1 MADAAFSLY
10 PRRYDV
16 IVVGAGH
23 AGVEAALASSRMG
36 RKTLLLTQSLDTIAT
51 MSCNPSIGGVG
62 KGQMVRELDALGG
75 EMAKAADRSSY
86 FSQTLNLSKGQAVR
100 SPRAQCDKAAYR
112 AGQKKVVEAAPGL
125 DPVQDE
131 AWDIWTDGS
140 AVRGVISKR
149 GTRYEGKT
157 VVLTTGT
164 FLNGLAHVGLS
175 SHAAGRSGEPPALGV
190 SASLKALGLA
200 VGRLKTGTPPRL
212 HAATVDFSKFE
223 RQDGDPVPKPFS
235 HFTERIATP
244 QLPSWVAYT
253 NARTH
258 QTIRDNLANSPL
270 YSGKIE
276 GVGPRYCPSI
286 EDKVVKFPHKERHQL
301 FLEPEGWNTS
311 EMYLN
316 GMSTSLPEAAQREL
330 VSTIPGLENAL
341 LTRYGYAIEYDFCQP
356 TQLTDSLEC
365 RAVPGLFL
373 AGQIN
378 GTTGYEEAASQGL
391 LAGINAALRAASQA
405 PFTLRRDEAY
415 IGVMVD
421 DLVLRGVDEP
431 YRMFT
436 ARAENRLSLRAD
448 DADMRL
454 MEKGFALGLIA
465 PEARERFLRY
475 KELVVAGTGD
485 KPDEELAPWS
495 MDKVRDQRAV
505 RESYGPYIA
514 RERAGAERLKAA
526 ELTELPAALDY
537 TTLGALTNEARQKL
551 ARLKPRTL
559 GQAGRVPGVT
569 PADVQILWVHSR
581 RQVIPNA
588 SNVGNAGDNSEL
600 SVREQ

>member
-1 MADAAFSLY
+1 MADALF

-16 IVVGAGH
+16 IVVGGGH
-23 AGVEAALASSRMG
+23 AGVEAALAAARMG
-36 RKTLLLTQSLDTIAT
+36 RATLLLTQNLDTIAA

-62 KGQMVRELDALGG
+62 KGQMVREVDALGG
-75 EMAKAADRSSY
+75 EMAKAADRSSF

-112 AGQKKVVEAAPGL
+112 AGQKAAVESCANL

-131 AWDIWTDGS
+131 AWELWVEGS
-140 AVRGVISKR
+140 RLRGVTSRR

-164 FLNGLAHVGLS
+164 FLNGLAHVGLKT
-175 SHAAGRSGEPPALGV
+175 HAAGRGGEAPALGIT
-190 SASLKALGLA
+190 SSLRSLGFT

-212 HAATVDFSKFE
+212 HSRSIDFSKLE
-223 RQDGDPVPKPFS
+223 RQDGDAVPKPFS
-235 HFTERIATP
+235 HFNTEISNP

-253 NARTH
+253 NAVTH
-258 QTIRDNLANSPL
+258 QTIRDNLKNSPL

-286 EDKVVKFPHKERHQL
+286 EDKVVKFPQKERHQL

-311 EMYLN
+311 EIYLN
-316 GMSTSLPEAAQREL
+316 GMSTSLPEDAQRAL
-330 VSTIPGLENAL
+330 VASIPGLENAL
-341 LTRYGYAIEYDFCQP
+341 LMRCGYAIEYDFCQP
-356 TQLTDSLEC
+356 IQLTDTLES

-378 GTTGYEEAASQGL
+378 GTTGYEEAAGQGL
-391 LAGINAALRAASQA
+391 IAGINAARLAFGEP
-405 PFTLRRDEAY
+405 PFRLGRDEAY
-415 IGVMVD
+415 LGVMID
-421 DLVLRGVDEP
+421 DLVVRGVDEP

-454 MEKGFALGLIA
+454 MEKGAALGLIA
-465 PEARERFLRY
+465 PEAREQFLRY
-475 KELVVAGTGD
+475 RDLVLGGGASPDTELS
-485 KPDEELAPWS
+485 PWS
-495 MDKVRDQRAV
+495 MAKVLEQREI
-505 RESYGPYIA
+505 RSSYEPYIS
-514 RERAGAERLKAA
+514 RERGSAERLKAA
-526 ELTELPAALDY
+526 ELVEIPAGLDY
-537 TTLGALTNEARQKL
+537 AAIGALTNESRQKL
-551 ARLKPRTL
+551 SRLRPRTL

-569 PADVQILWVHSR
+569 PSDLQILWVHSKK
-581 RQVIPNA
+581 
-588 SNVGNAGDNSEL
+588 
-600 SVREQ
+600 